1 MLLGLYYR
9 DRRRILLPGQ
19 RLGQVSTA
27 SSELVMDIEE
37 LADLARQIEK
47 RERSWPS
54 QPPGE

>member
-1 MLLGLYYR
+1 MSIRAGAP
-9 DRRRILLPGQ
+9 RISAPATPSAARGTI
-19 RLGQVSTA
+19 SI
-27 SSELVMDIEE
+27 EEVMDIEE